1 MNTRRLRL
9 GSRGSR
15 LALIQSE
22 LIAAGLRRLGHEVDI
37 VRIVT
42 EGDNRTDTT
51 AIGDGIFVGALESAL
66 VAGDI
71 DLAMH
76 SAKDMA
82 LEERGQLV
90 VGAYTERADPRDAL
104 VTRDGRGLGDL
115 PQGAVVGTDSPR
127 RQAFL
132 LALRP
137 DLEVRSVR
145 GNVDT
150 RVRRLDEGVVDAL
163 VLAAA
168 GLDRLGLA
176 DRIALRFDPAQ
187 MPPAP
192 AQGALAAQVRRDDKA
207 VRALMARLDLPRVR
221 LAVTTERGLLAHLG
235 GGCRAP
241 IGALAEVRDER
252 LHLTAAAMGRGG
264 VRHITIDDEAT
275 PEGSR
280 RLIRSAGSELR
291 TALPATL

>member
-15 LALIQSE
+15 LALVQSG
-22 LIAAGLRRLGHEVDI
+22 LIAAGIRRLGHEVDI

-42 EGDNRTDTT
+42 DGDNRSDST
-51 AIGDGIFVGALESAL
+51 AIGDGIFVAAIESAL
-66 VAGDI
+66 IGGEI

-82 LEERGQLV
+82 LEERDQLV

-104 VTRDGRGLGDL
+104 VTRDGAGLEDL
-115 PQGAVVGTDSPR
+115 APGSVVGSDSPR

-132 LALRP
+132 SAMRP
-137 DLEVRSVR
+137 DLVVRPIR

-150 RVRRLDEGVVDAL
+150 RIRRLDEGVVDGL

-168 GLDRLGLA
+168 GLDRLGLSE
-176 DRIALRFDPAQ
+176 RIAVRFDPAD

-192 AQGALAAQVRRDDKA
+192 AQGALAAQVRRDDGE
-207 VRALMARLDLPRVR
+207 VLALMARLDLPRVR

-252 LHLTAAAMGRGG
+252 LHLTAAAMGQGG

-275 PEGSR
+275 PAGAR
-280 RLIRSAGSELR
+280 RLIRTAGGELR